1 MTETGI
7 VRQERA
13 GQERAGQ
20 ERAGQE
26 RAGGWDIYG

>member
-20 ERAGQE
+20 ERAG
-26 RAGGWDIYG
+26 GWDIYG